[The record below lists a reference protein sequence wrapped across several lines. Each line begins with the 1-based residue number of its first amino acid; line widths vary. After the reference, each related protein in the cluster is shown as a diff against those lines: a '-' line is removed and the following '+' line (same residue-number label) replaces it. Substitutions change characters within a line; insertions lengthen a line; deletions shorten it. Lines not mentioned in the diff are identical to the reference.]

1 MFLNPIKN
9 PELPDNSICNKESTM
24 AKQLGGIYYVHDRH
38 WVLDQAG
45 MTADLLKAK
54 RYGFNFVMLSCWQ
67 EQQDRI
73 AMAFNAATAA
83 NIKIGLFLEDP
94 TLPVKL
100 RAQFANRLL
109 DLYGDHPKIFKYH
122 GKPLL
127 VVYQPAWAGTIPLW
141 QPELVSL
148 KQRATMVCDNLRPEW
163 VKEFDG
169 CYNYNVGTLIQG
181 QTEADY
187 TKLKN
192 FYKQVHDTAA
202 LAGKFFIPTVM
213 AKFDDSAFRNP
224 FIKLDERNGELL
236 ARTWEAVFATG
247 SDLALV
253 TSLNELAENSNVLH
267 NNRYLELNRDL
278 KSFWLN
284 LNALWVNPINQ
295 SMPS

>member
-1 MFLNPIKN
+1 
-9 PELPDNSICNKESTM
+9 M
-24 AKQLGGIYYVHDRH
+24 AKQMGGVYYDHDKH
-38 WVLDQAG
+38 WVFDEAAI
-45 MTADLLKAK
+45 TADLKKAK
-54 RYGFNFVMLSCWQ
+54 QYGFNFVMLSCWQ
-67 EQQDRI
+67 EHQDRI

-83 NIKIGLFLEDP
+83 NIKMGILLEDP

-109 DLYGDHPKIFKYH
+109 DLYGNHPKAFKYH
-122 GKPLL
+122 GKLL
-127 VVYQPAWAGTIPLW
+127 MDVYQPAWAGTIPLW
-141 QPELVSL
+141 QPELVLL

-192 FYKQVHDTAA
+192 IYKQVYDTSA

-224 FIKLDERNGELL
+224 FIKLEERNGELL
-236 ARTWEAVFATG
+236 TRTWEAVFATG
-247 SDLALV
+247 SDLVIV

-267 NNRYLELNRDL
+267 NNRYLEMNRDL